1 MPALKVKSDWN
12 FNGDTYAE
20 NKSNSEKYLEK
31 ARELLRL
38 KRSIATY
45 LTKWQ
50 NFKKNCEF
58 VQYQGRWRKPGR
70 QIRTYWMQNSRYF
83 AVYRYDDFLCILEA
97 ELATWVISPQDTLLI
112 ISNAAKQMKS
122 DI

>member
-45 LTKWQ
+45 LTK
-50 NFKKNCEF
+50 
-58 VQYQGRWRKPGR
+58 
-70 QIRTYWMQNSRYF
+70 
-83 AVYRYDDFLCILEA
+83 
-97 ELATWVISPQDTLLI
+97 
-112 ISNAAKQMKS
+112 
-122 DI
+122 